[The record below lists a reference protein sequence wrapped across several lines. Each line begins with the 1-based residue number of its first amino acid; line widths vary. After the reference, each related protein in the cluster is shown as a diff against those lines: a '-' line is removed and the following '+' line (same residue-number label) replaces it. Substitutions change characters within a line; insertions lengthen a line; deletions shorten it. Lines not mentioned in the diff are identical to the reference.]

1 MNYALIG
8 VCLLVFALQTISQ
21 DNDLVMRFGMVP
33 ARISNPGKVIV
44 QHQPILINTGTG
56 MQQVTRVVKLPAA
69 AVPEW
74 TTLLTCVFLHGGLMH
89 LAGNLWFL
97 FIFGDNVEDRLGHFG
112 YLVFYLGCGL
122 AASLS
127 HYLLSAQSVIPTI
140 GASGAIAGV
149 MGAYLLLYPRA
160 MVVSLVPILFILQI
174 LVIPAPVFLGLW
186 FVIQLVQG
194 TYSLGSM
201 SVSGVAWWAHIGG
214 FAAGFIVAKILQVTE
229 KTHPQVTV
237 VRPGTERP
245 TVFRLR
251 P

>member
-1 MNYALIG
+1 
-8 VCLLVFALQTISQ
+8 
-21 DNDLVMRFGMVP
+21 MRFGMVP

-44 QHQPILINTGTG
+44 QYQPAIVSTKNGL
-56 MQQVTRVVKLPAA
+56 QQISNAVPLPPA

-74 TTLLTCVFLHGGLMH
+74 ATMLTCVFLHGGLMH

-97 FIFGDNVEDRLGHFG
+97 FIFGDNVEDRMGHFG
-112 YLVFYLGCGL
+112 SLVFYLSCGI

-127 HYLLSAQSVIPTI
+127 HYLLSAQSTVPTI

-201 SVSGVAWWAHIGG
+201 SVAGVAWWAHIGG
-214 FAAGFIVAKILQVTE
+214 FAAGFIVAKILQLTQN
-229 KTHPQVTV
+229 TRPQVTV

-245 TVFRLR
+245 TIFRFR